1 MDFLWHTER
10 HELCHPASLI
20 CENEEVAQKMTENL
34 EKAAGQAV
42 DIEEAEK
49 TASEDV
55 VAQRE
60 EALAKQLSE
69 MKRRK
74 KRLVDP
80 LQFEMSIQAEDLS
93 GYVPAFGWEMA
104 PPSDK
109 QKQTLEKL
117 GILPDQI
124 DNAGKANKLLERLE
138 KRRNA
143 GLTTPKQIRFLEQR
157 GFQHVGTW
165 NFESARKLIDRIAA
179 NGWRVPRDISPQ
191 EYRPI
196 EV

>member
-1 MDFLWHTER
+1 M
-10 HELCHPASLI
+10 
-20 CENEEVAQKMTENL
+20 
-34 EKAAGQAV
+34 
-42 DIEEAEK
+42 
-49 TASEDV
+49 
-55 VAQRE
+55 AQRE